1 MGFYALSGFG
11 TSNYIDF
18 KVNEGGESN
27 SPSTRMR
34 IRGDG
39 NVGIGVTN
47 PDARLH
53 IEEPASIS
61 ATTRLFHTET
71 GFTGGSRGHFE
82 IMEEKVGSGTGWS
95 DFACRLQRR
104 VDTTV
109 QSYIDFN
116 PSGSTGDYGIA
127 FGNSGGGGP
136 GEIMRIDGLNG
147 RVGIGTTSPATNL
160 NIQGD
165 SGGVPPTTGGEGTSN
180 GIFRVRD
187 NYNVA
192 LDIGTKGSSPW
203 TTWLQVA
210 DATSMGTEYPLSLQP
225 NGGNVGIGTTS
236 PEGGL
241 HVYGKTFILG
251 QIASAP
257 SGPDGTMYYNSTTNQ
272 PLVKV
277 NGSWIS
283 LVNFLP
289 SNISGLVGWYLPENW
304 TGSQWTDASTAGNH
318 VTAYEGTI
326 NYTASHSGSSVGAS
340 ATFPVIYGNTA
351 AELNF
356 PSAILPSTYTLI
368 SMTRYN
374 GSTLKRILDGQ
385 NGNWLS
391 GHWSGGSG
399 LAYHGGW
406 LTNQTNRHGSKWVI
420 GVDQN
425 SLYRSK
431 SQSVAWT
438 NDTGGGSSTNL
449 RLGSVGYEA
458 SEWMCA
464 ELIVYNRTLSSGEY
478 TQLADYI
485 QNKYGI
491 Y

>member
-1 MGFYALSGFG
+1 VTFSDLWKMSTNGNASDVQYYTLQDQKNELYYGQGRLPKWYYVRFNDIGYLVLSMSISD
-11 TSNYIDF
+11 SNSANWYVKGNIDF
-18 KVNEGGESN
+18 LSRPGTESGENIWNGTIFRDSD
-27 SPSTRMR
+27 T
-34 IRGDG
+34 
-39 NVGIGVTN
+39 
-47 PDARLH
+47 
-53 IEEPASIS
+53 
-61 ATTRLFHTET
+61 ATTE
-71 GFTGGSRGHFE
+71 GFTAISSLYPT
-82 IMEEKVGSGTGWS
+82 SGTGEVGW
-95 DFACRLQRR
+95 
-104 VDTTV
+104 DT
-109 QSYIDFN
+109 SMA
-116 PSGSTGDYGIA
+116 SGSTAQTFLEATEGTI
-127 FGNSGGGGP
+127 FKHGN
-136 GEIMRIDGLNG
+136 
-147 RVGIGTTSPATNL
+147 VGIGTTSPATNL

-192 LDIGTKGSSPW
+192 LDIGTNGSSPW

-241 HVYGKTFILG
+241 HVYGKTLILG
-251 QIASAP
+251 QIASVP

-374 GSTLKRILDGQ
+374 GSAKQRILDGQ

-399 LAYHGGW
+399 LAYHNGW
-406 LTNQTNRHGSKWVI
+406 LTNQTNRHGSNWVI

-438 NDTGGGSSTNL
+438 NDTGGGGSSTNL

>member
-1 MGFYALSGFG
+1 
-11 TSNYIDF
+11 
-18 KVNEGGESN
+18 
-27 SPSTRMR
+27 
-34 IRGDG
+34 
-39 NVGIGVTN
+39 
-47 PDARLH
+47 
-53 IEEPASIS
+53 
-61 ATTRLFHTET
+61 
-71 GFTGGSRGHFE
+71 
-82 IMEEKVGSGTGWS
+82 
-95 DFACRLQRR
+95 
-104 VDTTV
+104 
-109 QSYIDFN
+109 
-116 PSGSTGDYGIA
+116 
-127 FGNSGGGGP
+127 
-136 GEIMRIDGLNG
+136 
-147 RVGIGTTSPATNL
+147 
-160 NIQGD
+160 
-165 SGGVPPTTGGEGTSN
+165 
-180 GIFRVRD
+180 
-187 NYNVA
+187 
-192 LDIGTKGSSPW
+192 
-203 TTWLQVA
+203 
-210 DATSMGTEYPLSLQP
+210 
-225 NGGNVGIGTTS
+225 
-236 PEGGL
+236 
-241 HVYGKTFILG
+241 
-251 QIASAP
+251 
-257 SGPDGTMYYNSTTNQ
+257 MYYNSTTNQ

-326 NYTASHSGSSVGAS
+326 NYTASQSAFGVGAS

-385 NGNWLS
+385 NSNWLS
-391 GHWSGGSG
+391 GHWSGASG
-399 LAYHGGW
+399 VAYHNGW
-406 LTNQTNRHGSKWVI
+406 LTNQTDRHGSNWVI

-438 NDTGGGSSTNL
+438 NDTGGGGSSTNL

-464 ELIVYNRTLSSGEY
+464 ELIVYNRTLSSDEY

>member
-1 MGFYALSGFG
+1 LDITAASGTDAFIRLRCSG
-11 TSNYIDF
+11 GDT
-18 KVNEGGESN
+18 GESGLKLTESGEYGFQFTHSAVTDLLKIKHQN
-27 SPSTRMR
+27 SAGAVDLDNIM
-34 IRGDG
+34 
-39 NVGIGVTN
+39 VWN
-47 PDARLH
+47 P
-53 IEEPASIS
+53 
-61 ATTRLFHTET
+61 
-71 GFTGGSRGHFE
+71 
-82 IMEEKVGSGTGWS
+82 
-95 DFACRLQRR
+95 
-104 VDTTV
+104 
-109 QSYIDFN
+109 N
-116 PSGSTGDYGIA
+116 
-127 FGNSGGGGP
+127 
-136 GEIMRIDGLNG
+136 
-147 RVGIGTTSPATNL
+147 
-160 NIQGD
+160 
-165 SGGVPPTTGGEGTSN
+165 
-180 GIFRVRD
+180 
-187 NYNVA
+187 
-192 LDIGTKGSSPW
+192 
-203 TTWLQVA
+203 
-210 DATSMGTEYPLSLQP
+210 
-225 NGGNVGIGTTS
+225 GNVGIGTTS

-241 HVYGKTFILG
+241 HVYGKTLILG
-251 QIASAP
+251 QIASVP

-374 GSTLKRILDGQ
+374 GSTKGRILDGQ

-391 GHWSGGSG
+391 GHWSGSSG
-399 LAYHGGW
+399 VAYHNGW
-406 LTNQTNRHGSKWVI
+406 LTTQTNRHGSNWVI

-438 NDTGGGSSTNL
+438 NDTGGGSSINL

-464 ELIVYNRTLSSGEY
+464 ELIVYNRTLSSDEY

>member
-1 MGFYALSGFG
+1 MTL
-11 TSNYIDF
+11 
-18 KVNEGGESN
+18 N
-27 SPSTRMR
+27 SS
-34 IRGDG
+34 G
-39 NVGIGVTN
+39 NVGIGNTTPAFPLTIGAGDGN
-47 PDARLH
+47 KILFNESTTPGHNITCSSGWQWNFNAARSGQDDDAK
-53 IEEPASIS
+53 I
-61 ATTRLFHTET
+61 T
-71 GFTGGSRGHFE
+71 
-82 IMEEKVGSGTGWS
+82 
-95 DFACRLQRR
+95 
-104 VDTTV
+104 
-109 QSYIDFN
+109 FN
-116 PSGSTGDYGIA
+116 ISGS
-127 FGNSGGGGP
+127 SGYD
-136 GEIMRIDGLNG
+136 EMMRVNHAG
-147 RVGIGTTSPATNL
+147 VGIGTTDPTELLDITAASGTDAFIRL
-160 NIQGD
+160 RC
-165 SGGVPPTTGGEGTSN
+165 SGGDTGESGLKLTESGEYGFQFTHSAVTDLLKIKHQN
-180 GIFRVRD
+180 SAGAVDLD
-187 NYNVA
+187 NIMVWN
-192 LDIGTKGSSPW
+192 
-203 TTWLQVA
+203 
-210 DATSMGTEYPLSLQP
+210 P
-225 NGGNVGIGTTS
+225 NGNVGIGTTS

-241 HVYGKTFILG
+241 HVYGKTLILG
-251 QIASAP
+251 QIASVP

-374 GSTLKRILDGQ
+374 GSTKGRILDGQ

-391 GHWSGGSG
+391 GHWSGSSG
-399 LAYHGGW
+399 VAYHNGW
-406 LTNQTNRHGSKWVI
+406 LTTQTNRHGSNWVI

-438 NDTGGGSSTNL
+438 NDTGGGSSINL

-464 ELIVYNRTLSSGEY
+464 ELIVYNRTLSSDEY